1 MEKQLNFN
9 NQRDKLTEK
18 DIDQLI
24 DIVGSRCR
32 AKTKD
37 RLRSI
42 LKYGIHTIGHFG
54 ILDRLIKEGD
64 GWSYC
69 AGQSYPDEIRTVRGL
84 ILKGD

>member
-1 MEKQLNFN
+1 MQLNFN

-18 DIDQLI
+18 DIEQLI
-24 DIVGSRCR
+24 DVIGSRCR

-42 LKYGIHTIGHFG
+42 LTYGIGTIGHYG
-54 ILDRLIKEGD
+54 IFNRLIKENND
-64 GWSYC
+64 WSYC
-69 AGQSYPDEIRTVRGL
+69 AGQSYPDEIRTVREL